1 MPTTNDQRPTLDFSI
16 IGKPT
21 AMIDAAEKTT
31 GAGKYTDDLSVP
43 GMLIGKILHSPY
55 PHARIKQIDTTRA
68 QKVEGVV
75 AVVVGQDAPKTYGI
89 LPVGHDEYPLAL
101 DKVRYVGDNV
111 ACVVATSEAIAEKAL
126 ELIDVDYEVLPAYFD
141 PEESMKATSNLI
153 HDNKPNNLEKDYHH
167 VFGDPEKG
175 FADADHVAA
184 ARFIANEVTHAAMEP
199 HSTLA
204 SFEIDP
210 HTGKPGRLTV
220 WSSTQ
225 VPYYLQHKLSLVLEM
240 PMQQIRVIKPLVG
253 GGFGGKSEVIP
264 IEIIAAVAAR
274 KAQAP
279 VKVTYTREEV
289 FWAHRGRPRTI
300 IDLKTGVTN
309 DGRITAVKARVVQ
322 DGGGYCSYGVV
333 TILYSGALLGALYDI
348 PNIQY
353 DGYRVLTNKP
363 ACGAMR
369 GHGTVNV
376 RFAFESQLDE
386 LAAKIDM
393 DPAEIRRRNL
403 LQPPCITV
411 NGLRVQSYGLPEC
424 IDKTVERSGWKERK
438 GKLPKGRG
446 LGIACSHYVSGAA
459 NSIIR
464 SDMPHSTVNIKIDRD
479 GGVVVYTGASE
490 IGQGSDTMT
499 AQIAAEVLGCS
510 LSRVRV
516 VAADTDLTPIDIG
529 SYSSRVTFMAGNATL
544 RAAAEVK
551 KLIAAAAAKKMNCVA
566 EDLVFQAD
574 LVSKSRATDQESRGD
589 SRLRLSS
596 PCEVGPGGSLSTTS
610 DEREGKPLSGQTPPG
625 PDSRGRPSPHELP
638 TVSGRVEG
646 QILRGSL
653 QQKRKDEGPKDQ
665 LTFEEAVVA
674 AIDFQGAL
682 TGTGSYAPPLEARGG
697 KHKGGGVGPSPA
709 YSYSAQVAEV
719 SVDEETGEVTV
730 HKVWAAHDCG
740 RALNPVSV
748 EGQII
753 GSVWMGMGQALT
765 EEMIWKDGMLMN
777 PGLLEYRSPSSV
789 ESPDVEPII
798 VESVD
803 PEGPFGAKE
812 CSEGS
817 LAATIPAIGNAI
829 YDAVGVR
836 LHESPFTPERVLAAL
851 RARKKAKEIRMTE
864 GVDPTS
870 PERFREHG
878 GSLWFKGKGPE
889 RHELDPSRTQVHSG
903 GAD

>member
-1 MPTTNDQRPTLDFSI
+1 MSDTFSI
-16 IGKPT
+16 IGKRI
-21 AMIDAAEKTT
+21 AMVDAAGKTT
-31 GAGKYTDDLSVP
+31 GAGKYTDDLSLP
-43 GMLIGKILHSPY
+43 GMLVGKILHSPY
-55 PHARIKQIDTTRA
+55 PHARIKKIDITRA
-68 QKVEGVV
+68 EALDGVV
-75 AVVVGQDAPKTYGI
+75 AVAIGKEAPNTYGI

-111 ACVVATSEAIAEKAL
+111 ACVVAVDEDTAERAL

-141 PEESMKATSNLI
+141 PEKSMQAESDLI
-153 HDNKPNNLEKDYHH
+153 HENKPHNLEKDYHH

-175 FADADHVAA
+175 FQEADCTVEG
-184 ARFIANEVTHAAMEP
+184 RYIANEVTHAAMEP

-204 SFEIDP
+204 SFEIDSQ
-210 HTGKPGRLTV
+210 TGKPGRLTV

-240 PMQQIRVIKPLVG
+240 PMAQIRVIKPLVG

-264 IEIIAAVAAR
+264 LEIIAAVAAR
-274 KAQAP
+274 KARAP
-279 VKVTYTREEV
+279 VKITYTREEV

-300 IDLKTGVTN
+300 IDLKTSATK
-309 DGRITAVKARVVQ
+309 DGRITAVKARVIQ
-322 DGGGYCSYGVV
+322 DGGAYCSYGVV

-376 RFAFESQLDE
+376 RFAFESQLNE
-386 LAAKIDM
+386 IAGKLNIDS
-393 DPAEIRRRNL
+393 AEIRMRNL
-403 LQPPCITV
+403 LKPPCITI

-424 IDKTVERSGWKERK
+424 IEKTVDRSGWRQRK
-438 GKLPKGRG
+438 GRLPKGRG

-499 AQIAAEVLGCS
+499 AQVAAEVLGCS
-510 LSRVRV
+510 LSRVKV
-516 VAADTDLTPIDIG
+516 IAADTDLTPIDIG
-529 SYSSRVTFMAGNATL
+529 SYSSRVTFMAGNATM
-544 RAAAEVK
+544 RAAEEVK
-551 KLIAAAAAKKMNCVA
+551 KQIASAAARKMNCSV
-566 EDLVFQAD
+566 EDVVF
-574 LVSKSRATDQESRGD
+574 RGD
-589 SRLRLSS
+589 VVARKDA
-596 PCEVGPGGSLSTTS
+596 V
-610 DEREGKPLSGQTPPG
+610 DAERADAS
-625 PDSRGRPSPHELP
+625 
-638 TVSGRVEG
+638 VSGRVEG

-653 QQKRKDEGPKDQ
+653 QQKRKEEGPKSS

-674 AIDFQGAL
+674 AIDFHGAL
-682 TGTGSYAPPLEARGG
+682 TGTGSYAPPPEARGG

-765 EEMIWKDGMLMN
+765 EEMVWKDGMLMN

-789 ESPDVEPII
+789 ESPEIEPII
-798 VESVD
+798 VESID

-817 LAATIPAIGNAI
+817 LAATIPAIANAI
-829 YDAVGVR
+829 EDAVGIR
-836 LHESPFTPERVLAAL
+836 LREVPFTPERVLAAL
-851 RARKKAKEIRMTE
+851 RARKNAKALNLTE

-870 PERFREHG
+870 PQQMREHG
-878 GSLWFKGKGPE
+878 GALWFKGKGPE
-889 RHELDPSRTQVHSG
+889 RHRLDPSRQETASPAG
-903 GAD
+903 GDD

>member
-1 MPTTNDQRPTLDFSI
+1 MKSPMNNGFSI

-21 AMIDAAEKTT
+21 AMVDAAEKTT

-55 PHARIKQIDTTRA
+55 PHARIKSIDTRLA
-68 QKVEGVV
+68 EKLAGVV
-75 AVVVGQDAPKTYGI
+75 AVVIGKDAPKTYGI

-101 DKVRYVGDNV
+101 DRVRYVGDNV
-111 ACVVATSEAIAEKAL
+111 ACVVATTEAIAEKAL
-126 ELIDVDYEVLPAYFD
+126 ELIDVGYEVLPAYFD
-141 PEESMKATSNLI
+141 PEESMKAETDLI
-153 HDNKPNNLEKDYHH
+153 HDNKPHNLEKDYHH

-175 FADADHVAA
+175 FDEADEISES
-184 ARFIANEVTHAAMEP
+184 RFIANEVTHAAMEP

-210 HTGKPGRLTV
+210 HTGKQGRLTV

-225 VPYYLQHKLSLVLEM
+225 VPYYLQHKLSLVLDM
-240 PMQQIRVIKPLVG
+240 PMAQIRVIKPLVG

-264 IEIIAAVAAR
+264 LEIIAAVAAR

-279 VKVTYTREEV
+279 VKITYTREEV

-300 IDLKTGVTN
+300 VDLKTGVKK
-309 DGRITAVKARVVQ
+309 DGRITAVKARVIQ
-322 DGGGYCSYGVV
+322 DGGAYCSYGVV

-386 LAAKIDM
+386 LAAKIGM
-393 DPAEIRRRNL
+393 DPAEIRQRNL
-403 LQPPCITV
+403 LQPPCVTV

-424 IDKTVERSGWKERK
+424 IEKTVERSRWKERK

-499 AQIAAEVLGCS
+499 AQIAAETLGCS

-516 VAADTDLTPIDIG
+516 IAADTDLTPIDIG

-544 RAAAEVK
+544 RAAQEVK
-551 KLIAAAAAKKMNCVA
+551 KLIAAAAAKKMACA
-566 EDLVFQAD
+566 PEDLSFHED
-574 LVSKSRATDQESRGD
+574 TVSKKNGHLGTA
-589 SRLRLSS
+589 S
-596 PCEVGPGGSLSTTS
+596 PGSLPRAEST
-610 DEREGKPLSGQTPPG
+610 G
-625 PDSRGRPSPHELP
+625 PAEQSPVAS
-638 TVSGRVEG
+638 VSGHVEG

-653 QQKRKDEGPKDQ
+653 QQKRKEEGPKEQ
-665 LTFEEAVVA
+665 MTFEEAVVA
-674 AIDFQGAL
+674 AIDFHGAL

-697 KHKGGGVGPSPA
+697 KHKGAGVGPSPA

-765 EEMIWKDGMLMN
+765 EEMVWKDGMLMN
-777 PGLLEYRSPSSV
+777 PGLLEYRSPSAV
-789 ESPDVEPII
+789 ESPAIEPII
-798 VESVD
+798 VESID

-817 LAATIPAIGNAI
+817 LAATIPAISNAI

-836 LHESPFTPERVLAAL
+836 LHECPFTPERVLAAI
-851 RARKKAKEIRMTE
+851 RAKKNAKAINLTE
-864 GVDPTS
+864 GIDPTA
-870 PERFREHG
+870 PMRFREHG

-889 RHELDPSRTQVHSG
+889 RHALDPSRREAPAG
-903 GAD
+903 GGD

>member
-1 MPTTNDQRPTLDFSI
+1 MSDFSV

-31 GAGKYTDDLSVP
+31 GGGKYTDDLSVP
-43 GMLIGKILHSPY
+43 GMLVGKILHSPY
-55 PHARIKQIDTTRA
+55 PHARIKHIDTTRA
-68 QKVEGVV
+68 EKLDGVV
-75 AVVVGQDAPKTYGI
+75 AVVIGKDAPNPYGI
-89 LPVGHDEYPLAL
+89 LPVGHDEHALAL

-111 ACVVATSEAIAEKAL
+111 ACVVAISESVAERAL
-126 ELIDVDYEVLPAYFD
+126 ELIEVAYDVLPAYFD
-141 PEESMKATSNLI
+141 PEQSMKAETDLI
-153 HDNKPNNLEKDYHH
+153 HDNKPANLEKDYHH
-167 VFGDPEKG
+167 VFGDPDKG
-175 FADADHVAA
+175 FAEADQIAE

-204 SFEIDP
+204 SFELDP
-210 HTGKPGRLTV
+210 HTGKAGRLTV

-225 VPYYLQHKLSLVLEM
+225 VPYYLQHKISLVLEM
-240 PMQQIRVIKPLVG
+240 PMAQIRVIKPLVG

-264 IEIIAAVAAR
+264 LEIIAAVAAR

-279 VKVTYTREEV
+279 VKITYTREEV

-300 IDLKTGVTN
+300 IDLKTGVKN

-322 DGGGYCSYGVV
+322 DGGAYCSYGVV

-348 PNIQY
+348 PHIQY

-386 LAAKIDM
+386 LATAIGM
-393 DPAEIRRRNL
+393 DPAEVRQRNL
-403 LQPPCITV
+403 LKPPCITV

-424 IDKTVERSGWKERK
+424 IEKTVERSGWKRRR
-438 GKLPKGRG
+438 GRLARGRG

-499 AQIAAEVLGCS
+499 AQVAAEILGCT

-516 VAADTDLTPIDIG
+516 IAADTDLTPIDIG

-544 RAAAEVK
+544 RAAEDVK
-551 KLIAAAAAKKMNCVA
+551 KRIAAAAAKKMNCA
-566 EDLVFQAD
+566 ADDLIFRDDLVFRKGS
-574 LVSKSRATDQESRGD
+574 VPPNRKKDQSEE
-589 SRLRLSS
+589 L
-596 PCEVGPGGSLSTTS
+596 EVTEAGAS
-610 DEREGKPLSGQTPPG
+610 
-625 PDSRGRPSPHELP
+625 
-638 TVSGRVEG
+638 VSGRVEG

-653 QQKRKDEGPKDQ
+653 QQKRKEEAPKEWM
-665 LTFEEAVVA
+665 TFEEAVVA
-674 AIDFQGAL
+674 AIDFHGAL
-682 TGTGSYAPPLEARGG
+682 TGTGSYAPPPEARGG

-765 EEMIWKDGMLMN
+765 EEMVWKDGMLMN
-777 PGLLEYRSPSSV
+777 AGMLEYRSPSSI
-789 ESPDVEPII
+789 ESPEVEPII
-798 VESVD
+798 VESID

-817 LAATIPAIGNAI
+817 LAATIPAISNAI

-836 LHESPFTPERVLAAL
+836 LHESPFTPERMLAAL
-851 RARKKAKEIRMTE
+851 RAKRHDKALNLTE
-864 GVDPTS
+864 GVDPTA
-870 PERFREHG
+870 PAHFREHG
-878 GSLWFKGKGPE
+878 GALCFKGKGPE
-889 RHELDPSRTQVHSG
+889 RHVLDPARREMPVTAG

>member
-1 MPTTNDQRPTLDFSI
+1 MTDFSV

-21 AMIDAAEKTT
+21 AMVDAAGKTT
-31 GAGKYTDDLSVP
+31 GAGKYTDDLRVP
-43 GMLIGKILHSPY
+43 GMLVGKILHCPY
-55 PHARIKQIDTTRA
+55 PHARITRLDTTKA
-68 QKVEGVV
+68 EGLDGVI
-75 AVVVGQDAPKTYGI
+75 AVTTGKDAPKTYGI
-89 LPVGHDEYPLAL
+89 LPVGHDETALAV
-101 DKVRYVGDNV
+101 DKVRYIGDNV
-111 ACVVATSEAIAEKAL
+111 ACVAAVDEPTADRAL
-126 ELIDVDYEVLPAYFD
+126 RLIEVEYEVLPAYFD
-141 PEESMKATSNLI
+141 PEESMKAETDLI
-153 HDNKPNNLEKDYHH
+153 HDGKPNNLEKDYHH

-175 FADADHVAA
+175 FTEADYVVEG
-184 ARFIANEVTHAAMEP
+184 RFIANEVTHAAMEP

-204 SFEIDP
+204 AFEIDS
-210 HTGKPGRLTV
+210 HTGKAGRLTV

-240 PMQQIRVIKPLVG
+240 PMSQIRVIKPLVG

-264 IEIIAAVAAR
+264 LEIIAAVTAR
-274 KAQAP
+274 KAKAP
-279 VKVTYTREEV
+279 VKITYTREEV
-289 FWAHRGRPRTI
+289 FWAHRGRPRTL
-300 IDLKTGVTN
+300 IDMKTGITK
-309 DGRITAVKARVVQ
+309 DGQITAVKARVVQ
-322 DGGGYCSYGVV
+322 DGGAYCSYGVV

-386 LAAKIDM
+386 LSAKAGI

-403 LQPPCITV
+403 LEPPCITI

-424 IDKTVERSGWKERK
+424 IDQVVQRSGWNDRK
-438 GKLPKGRG
+438 GKLGRSRG

-464 SDMPHSTVNIKIDRD
+464 SDMPHSTVNIKVDRD

-510 LSRVRV
+510 LSRIRV
-516 VAADTDLTPIDIG
+516 IAADTDLTPIDIG

-544 RAAAEVK
+544 RAAEEVRK
-551 KLIAAAAAKKMNCVA
+551 QIASAAARKMNCAV
-566 EDLVFQAD
+566 EDLIFRQDAV
-574 LVSKSRATDQESRGD
+574 LKRAGSGERRGT
-589 SRLRLSS
+589 
-596 PCEVGPGGSLSTTS
+596 VGSAAS
-610 DEREGKPLSGQTPPG
+610 
-625 PDSRGRPSPHELP
+625 
-638 TVSGRVEG
+638 VSGRVEG

-653 QQKRKDEGPKDQ
+653 QQKRKDEGPKDWM
-665 LTFEEAVVA
+665 TFEEAVVA
-674 AIDFQGAL
+674 AIDFHGAL
-682 TGTGSYAPPLEARGG
+682 TGTGSYAPPAEARGG

-719 SVDEETGEVTV
+719 SVDEETGEVAV

-753 GSVWMGMGQALT
+753 GSVWMGLGQALQ
-765 EEMIWKDGMLMN
+765 EEMVWKDGLLMN
-777 PGLLEYRSPSSV
+777 PGLLEYRSPSAV
-789 ESPDVEPII
+789 ESPEVEPII
-798 VESVD
+798 VESID

-817 LAATIPAIGNAI
+817 LAATIPAISNAI
-829 YDAVGVR
+829 YDAVGIR

-851 RARKKAKEIRMTE
+851 RAKRGAKPINMTK
-864 GVDPTS
+864 GVDPS
-870 PERFREHG
+870 APKRFREHG
-878 GSLWFKGKGPE
+878 GSLWFRGKGPE
-889 RHELDPSRTQVHSG
+889 RHILDPARREIATEAG
-903 GAD
+903 GDD

>member
-1 MPTTNDQRPTLDFSI
+1 MTDFSI
-16 IGKPT
+16 IGKPV
-21 AMIDAAEKTT
+21 AMIDAAGKTT

-43 GMLIGKILHSPY
+43 GMLVGKILHSPH
-55 PHARIKQIDTTRA
+55 PHARITRIDSSRA
-68 QKVEGVV
+68 EALEGVI
-75 AVVVGQDAPKTYGI
+75 AIATGKDAPKTYGI
-89 LPVGHDEYPLAL
+89 LPVGHDETALAV
-101 DKVRYVGDNV
+101 DKVRYIGDNV
-111 ACVVATSEAIAEKAL
+111 ACVAAVDEGTADRAL
-126 ELIDVDYEVLPAYFD
+126 RLIDVEYEVLPAYFD
-141 PEESMKATSNLI
+141 PEESMKAETYLI
-153 HDNKPNNLEKDYHH
+153 HDGKPHNLEKDYHH
-167 VFGDPEKG
+167 VFGDPEKALAE
-175 FADADHVAA
+175 ADYVAEG
-184 ARFIANEVTHAAMEP
+184 RFIANEVTHAAMEP

-210 HTGKPGRLTV
+210 HTGKAGRLTV

-240 PMQQIRVIKPLVG
+240 PMAQIRVIKPLVG

-264 IEIIAAVAAR
+264 LEIIAAVTAR
-274 KAQAP
+274 KAKAP
-279 VKVTYTREEV
+279 VKITYTREEV
-289 FWAHRGRPRTI
+289 FWAHRGRPRTL
-300 IDLKTGVTN
+300 IDMKTGVMK

-322 DGGGYCSYGVV
+322 DGGAYCSYGVV

-386 LAAKIDM
+386 LSKKLGM

-403 LQPPCITV
+403 LKPPCITI

-424 IDKTVERSGWKERK
+424 IDQVVKRSGWDERK
-438 GKLPKGRG
+438 GKLGRGKG

-510 LSRVRV
+510 LGRLRVI
-516 VAADTDLTPIDIG
+516 AADTDLTPIDIG

-544 RAAAEVK
+544 RAAGEVRK
-551 KLIAAAAAKKMNCVA
+551 QIALAAARKMNCA
-566 EDLVFQAD
+566 PEDLVFREDAVYKKD
-574 LVSKSRATDQESRGD
+574 NGAELAHTTKD
-589 SRLRLSS
+589 SGAS
-596 PCEVGPGGSLSTTS
+596 
-610 DEREGKPLSGQTPPG
+610 
-625 PDSRGRPSPHELP
+625 
-638 TVSGRVEG
+638 VSGRVEG

-653 QQKRKDEGPKDQ
+653 QQKRKEEGPKDWM
-665 LTFEEAVVA
+665 TFEEAVVA
-674 AIDFQGAL
+674 AIDFHGAL
-682 TGTGSYAPPLEARGG
+682 TGTGSYAPPAEARGG

-719 SVDEETGEVTV
+719 TVDEDTGEVTV

-753 GSVWMGMGQALT
+753 GSVWMGLGQALQ
-765 EEMIWKDGMLMN
+765 EEMIWKDGLLMN
-777 PGLLEYRSPSSV
+777 PGLLEYRSPSAV

-817 LAATIPAIGNAI
+817 LAATIPAISNAI
-829 YDAVGVR
+829 YDAVGIR

-851 RARKKAKEIRMTE
+851 RAKRNAKAINMTE
-864 GVDPTS
+864 GIDPTA
-870 PERFREHG
+870 PTHFREHG
-878 GSLWFKGKGPE
+878 GSLWFRGKGPE
-889 RHELDPSRTQVHSG
+889 RHPLDRSRREVVAESG
-903 GAD
+903 GDD

>member
-1 MPTTNDQRPTLDFSI
+1 MDNFSI

-21 AMIDAAEKTT
+21 AMVDAAEKTT
-31 GAGKYTDDLSVP
+31 GAGRYTDDLSVP
-43 GMLIGKILHSPY
+43 GMLVGKILHSPY
-55 PHARIKQIDTTRA
+55 PHARIKNIDTARA
-68 QKVEGVV
+68 EQLEGVV
-75 AVVVGQDAPKTYGI
+75 GVVVGKDAPKTYGI

-126 ELIDVDYEVLPAYFD
+126 EMIDVDYELLPAYFD
-141 PEESMKATSNLI
+141 PEESMKATTDLI

-175 FADADHVAA
+175 FVDADEVLE

-204 SFEIDP
+204 SFVIDP

-264 IEIIAAVAAR
+264 LEIIAAVAAR

-279 VKVTYTREEV
+279 VKITYTREEV

-300 IDLKTGVTN
+300 IDLKTGVKR

-386 LAAKIDM
+386 LAAKIGM
-393 DPAEIRRRNL
+393 DPAEIRQRNL

-424 IDKTVERSGWKERK
+424 IEKTVERSGWKMRK

-499 AQIAAEVLGCS
+499 AQIAAETLGCS

-544 RAAAEVK
+544 RAATEVK
-551 KLIAAAAAKKMNCVA
+551 KLITAAAAKKMGCGP
-566 EDLVFQAD
+566 EDLNFRDDAV
-574 LVSKSRATDQESRGD
+574 VRRKGH
-589 SRLRLSS
+589 
-596 PCEVGPGGSLSTTS
+596 VGTAAC
-610 DEREGKPLSGQTPPG
+610 
-625 PDSRGRPSPHELP
+625 GRPAEHSEA

-653 QQKRKDEGPKDQ
+653 QQKRQDEGPKDQ
-665 LTFEEAVVA
+665 MTFEEAVVA
-674 AIDFQGAL
+674 AIDFHGAL
-682 TGTGSYAPPLEARGG
+682 TGTGSYAPPPEARGG
-697 KHKGGGVGPSPA
+697 KHKGAGVGPSPA

-765 EEMIWKDGMLMN
+765 EEMVWKDGMLMN

-789 ESPDVEPII
+789 ESPEVEPII

-817 LAATIPAIGNAI
+817 LAATIPAIANAI
-829 YDAVGVR
+829 YDAVGIR

-851 RARKKAKEIRMTE
+851 RAKKNAKALNLTE

-870 PERFREHG
+870 PTRFREHG
-878 GSLWFKGKGPE
+878 GSLWFKGKGPD
-889 RHELDPSRTQVHSG
+889 RHALDPSRVESSAG

>member
-1 MPTTNDQRPTLDFSI
+1 MSGPKTNDQRPTTGFSI

-21 AMIDAAEKTT
+21 AMVDAAEKTT
-31 GAGKYTDDLSVP
+31 GSGKYTDDLSVP
-43 GMLIGKILHSPY
+43 GMLVGKILHSPY
-55 PHARIKQIDTTRA
+55 PHARINRIDTSRA
-68 QKVEGVV
+68 EQLEGVV
-75 AVVVGQDAPKTYGI
+75 AVVVGKDAPNPYGI
-89 LPVGHDEYPLAL
+89 LPVGHDEHALAL

-126 ELIDVDYEVLPAYFD
+126 ELMDVDYEVLPAYFD
-141 PEESMKATSNLI
+141 PEESMNATANLI

-167 VFGDPEKG
+167 VFGDPDKG
-175 FADADHVAA
+175 FAEADQVAE

-225 VPYYLQHKLSLVLEM
+225 VPYYLQHKLSLVLEI
-240 PMQQIRVIKPLVG
+240 PMAQIRVIKPLVG

-264 IEIIAAVAAR
+264 IEIIAGVAAR

-279 VKVTYTREEV
+279 VKITYTREEV

-300 IDLKTGVTN
+300 IDLKTGLKN

-322 DGGGYCSYGVV
+322 DGGAYCSYGVV

-386 LAAKIDM
+386 LAAKIAM

-403 LQPPCITV
+403 LQPPCVTV

-424 IDKTVERSGWKERK
+424 IDKTVERSGWTQRK

-499 AQIAAEVLGCS
+499 AQIAAEVLGCA

-544 RAAAEVK
+544 RAATEVR
-551 KLIAAAAAKKMNCVA
+551 KLIATAAAKKMNCQPD
-566 EDLVFQAD
+566 DLVFRD
-574 LVSKSRATDQESRGD
+574 DIVVSKIDQVGTTAFGRRAEQ
-589 SRLRLSS
+589 
-596 PCEVGPGGSLSTTS
+596 S
-610 DEREGKPLSGQTPPG
+610 DAA
-625 PDSRGRPSPHELP
+625 

-665 LTFEEAVVA
+665 MTFEEAVVA
-674 AIDFQGAL
+674 AIDFHGAL
-682 TGTGSYAPPLEARGG
+682 TGTGSYAPPPEARGG
-697 KHKGGGVGPSPA
+697 KHKGAGVGPSPA

-765 EEMIWKDGMLMN
+765 EEMVWKDGMLMN

-817 LAATIPAIGNAI
+817 LAATIPAIANAI
-829 YDAVGVR
+829 HDAVGIR

-851 RARKKAKEIRMTE
+851 RAKKNAKSMNLTE

-870 PERFREHG
+870 PTRFREHG
-878 GSLWFKGKGPE
+878 GSLRFKGKGPE
-889 RHELDPSRTQVHSG
+889 RHPLDPSRHEAPAG

>member
-1 MPTTNDQRPTLDFSI
+1 MPTTDFSI

-21 AMIDAAEKTT
+21 AMVDAAEKTT

-43 GMLIGKILHSPY
+43 GMLVGKILHSPY
-55 PHARIKQIDTTRA
+55 PHARIKKIDTTRA
-68 QKVEGVV
+68 EQLEGVV
-75 AVVVGQDAPKTYGI
+75 AVAIGEDAPKTYGI

-111 ACVVATSEAIAEKAL
+111 ACVVATTEAIAAKAL
-126 ELIDVDYEVLPAYFD
+126 ELIDVDYELLPSYFD
-141 PEESMKATSNLI
+141 PEESMKAETDLI
-153 HDNKPNNLEKDYHH
+153 HDHKPNNLEKDYHH
-167 VFGDPEKG
+167 VFGDPDKG
-175 FADADHVAA
+175 FAEADHIAE
-184 ARFIANEVTHAAMEP
+184 ARFLANEVTHAAMEP

-204 SFEIDP
+204 LFEIDP
-210 HTGKPGRLTV
+210 HTGKPGRLIV

-264 IEIIAAVAAR
+264 LEIIAAIAAR

-279 VKVTYTREEV
+279 VKITYTREEV

-300 IDLKTGVTN
+300 IDLKTGVKR
-309 DGRITAVKARVVQ
+309 DGRITAVKAKVIQ
-322 DGGGYCSYGVV
+322 DGGAYCSYGVV

-386 LAAKIDM
+386 LAAKIGM
-393 DPAEIRRRNL
+393 DPAEIRQPNL
-403 LQPPCITV
+403 LQSPCITV

-424 IDKTVERSGWKERK
+424 IEKTVERSGWKQRK

-499 AQIAAEVLGCS
+499 AQIAAEALGCS
-510 LSRVRV
+510 LARVRV
-516 VAADTDLTPIDIG
+516 IAADTDLTPIDIG

-544 RAAAEVK
+544 RAAQEVK
-551 KLIAAAAAKKMNCVA
+551 RLITAAAAKKMNCA
-566 EDLVFQAD
+566 PEELVFRND
-574 LVSKSRATDQESRGD
+574 ILVKTDNGVA
-589 SRLRLSS
+589 
-596 PCEVGPGGSLSTTS
+596 P
-610 DEREGKPLSGQTPPG
+610 PLSRPLRQGG
-625 PDSRGRPSPHELP
+625 DVDSA

-653 QQKRKDEGPKDQ
+653 QQKRKDEGPKDSM
-665 LTFEEAVVA
+665 TFEEAVVA
-674 AIDFQGAL
+674 AIDFHGAL
-682 TGTGSYAPPLEARGG
+682 TGTGSYAPPPEARGG
-697 KHKGGGVGPSPA
+697 RHKGAGVGPSPA

-765 EEMIWKDGMLMN
+765 EEMVWKDGMLMN
-777 PGLLEYRSPSSV
+777 PGLLEYRSPSSI
-789 ESPDVEPII
+789 ESPEVEPII
-798 VESVD
+798 VESID

-817 LAATIPAIGNAI
+817 LAATIPAIANAI

-851 RARKKAKEIRMTE
+851 RAKKNAKALNLTE
-864 GVDPTS
+864 GIDPTT

-889 RHELDPSRTQVHSG
+889 RHPLDPSRREFPVG

>member
-1 MPTTNDQRPTLDFSI
+1 MKQYLVPSTEYLVPSTELRMSDFSV
-16 IGKPT
+16 IGKRT

-31 GAGKYTDDLSVP
+31 GGGKYTDDLSVA
-43 GMLIGKILHSPY
+43 GMLVGKILHSPY
-55 PHARIKQIDTTRA
+55 PHARITRIDTSRA
-68 QKVEGVV
+68 EALDGVV
-75 AVVVGQDAPKTYGI
+75 SVVLGEDAPNPYGI
-89 LPVGHDEYPLAL
+89 LPVGHDEHALAIH
-101 DKVRYVGDNV
+101 KVRYVGDNV
-111 ACVVATSEAIAEKAL
+111 ACVVAVSEAIAEKAL
-126 ELIDVDYEVLPAYFD
+126 ELIDVEYETLPAYFD
-141 PEESMKATSNLI
+141 PEESMKAETDLI
-153 HDNKPNNLEKDYHH
+153 HDNKPGNLEKDYHH
-167 VFGDPEKG
+167 VFGDPEQG
-175 FADADHVAA
+175 FAEADQVSE

-210 HTGKPGRLTV
+210 HTGKVGRLTV

-264 IEIIAAVAAR
+264 LEIIAAVAAR
-274 KAQAP
+274 KAKAP
-279 VKVTYTREEV
+279 VKITYTREEV

-300 IDLKTGVTN
+300 IDLKTGIKN
-309 DGRITAVKARVVQ
+309 GGRITAVKARVVQ
-322 DGGGYCSYGVV
+322 DGGAYCSYGVV

-348 PNIQY
+348 PHIQY

-386 LAAKIDM
+386 LAGKIGM
-393 DPAEIRRRNL
+393 DPAEIRQRNL
-403 LQPPCITV
+403 LKPPCITV

-424 IDKTVERSGWKERK
+424 IERTVERSGWKQRK
-438 GKLPKGRG
+438 GKLQRGRG

-499 AQIAAEVLGCS
+499 AQVAAEILGCS
-510 LSRVRV
+510 LARVRV
-516 VAADTDLTPIDIG
+516 IAADTDLTPIDIG

-544 RAAAEVK
+544 RAAEDVK
-551 KLIAAAAAKKMNCVA
+551 KRIAAAAAKKMNCA
-566 EDLVFQAD
+566 SEDLYFRDDVVFKKGSAPPVVKKDQSEEAEITQAGA
-574 LVSKSRATDQESRGD
+574 S
-589 SRLRLSS
+589 
-596 PCEVGPGGSLSTTS
+596 
-610 DEREGKPLSGQTPPG
+610 
-625 PDSRGRPSPHELP
+625 
-638 TVSGRVEG
+638 VSGRVVG

-653 QQKRKDEGPKDQ
+653 QQKRQEEGPKEWM
-665 LTFEEAVVA
+665 TFEEAVVA
-674 AIDFQGAL
+674 AIDFHGAL
-682 TGTGSYAPPLEARGG
+682 TGTGSYAPPPEARGG
-697 KHKGGGVGPSPA
+697 RHKGGGVGPSPA

-730 HKVWAAHDCG
+730 HRVWAAHDCG

-765 EEMIWKDGMLMN
+765 EEMVWKDGMLMN
-777 PGLLEYRSPSSV
+777 GGMLEYRSPSSV
-789 ESPDVEPII
+789 ESPEVEAII
-798 VESVD
+798 VESID

-817 LAATIPAIGNAI
+817 LAATIPAISNAI

-851 RARKKAKEIRMTE
+851 RAKRKEKALNLTE

-878 GSLWFKGKGPE
+878 GSLCFKSKGPR
-889 RHELDPSRTQVHSG
+889 RHELDPARRETTASAG

>member
-1 MPTTNDQRPTLDFSI
+1 MSDFSI
-16 IGKPT
+16 IGKPI
-21 AMIDAAEKTT
+21 AMVDAAGKTT
-31 GAGKYTDDLSVP
+31 GAGRYTDDLSLP
-43 GMLIGKILHSPY
+43 GMLAGKILHSPY
-55 PHARIKQIDTTRA
+55 PHARIKRIDTSRA
-68 QKVEGVV
+68 EALEGVV
-75 AVVVGQDAPKTYGI
+75 AVAIGQDAPHTYGI

-111 ACVVATSEAIAEKAL
+111 ACVAAIDEATAEKAL
-126 ELIDVDYEVLPAYFD
+126 ELIDVEYEVLPAYFD
-141 PEESMKATSNLI
+141 PEESMKAETDLI
-153 HDNKPNNLEKDYHH
+153 HDHKLRNTEKDYHH

-175 FADADHVAA
+175 FAEADVIAE
-184 ARFIANEVTHAAMEP
+184 ARFISNEVTHAAMEP

-204 SFEIDP
+204 AFDLDQQS
-210 HTGKPGRLTV
+210 GQLGRLTV

-240 PMQQIRVIKPLVG
+240 PMAQIRVIKPLVG

-264 IEIIAAVAAR
+264 LEIIAAVAAR
-274 KAQAP
+274 KARAP
-279 VKVTYTREEV
+279 VKITYTREEV

-300 IDLKTGVTN
+300 IDLKTGVKN
-309 DGRITAVKARVVQ
+309 DGSITAVKARVVQ
-322 DGGGYCSYGVV
+322 DGGAYCSYGVV

-386 LAAKIDM
+386 LAEKVGL

-403 LQPPCITV
+403 LKPPCITV
-411 NGLRVQSYGLPEC
+411 NNLRVQSYGLPEC
-424 IDKTVERSGWKERK
+424 IAQVVARSNWKTRK

-499 AQIAAEVLGCS
+499 AQIAAETLGCS
-510 LSRVRV
+510 LARVKV

-544 RAAAEVK
+544 RAAQAVK
-551 KLIAAAAAKKMNCVA
+551 GQIAAAGARKMNCAPEELIFRSDEVTINRVA
-566 EDLVFQAD
+566 AGLA
-574 LVSKSRATDQESRGD
+574 LTSRG
-589 SRLRLSS
+589 
-596 PCEVGPGGSLSTTS
+596 EA
-610 DEREGKPLSGQTPPG
+610 PP
-625 PDSRGRPSPHELP
+625 PHNQAS
-638 TVSGRVEG
+638 VSGRVEG

-653 QQKRKDEGPKDQ
+653 QQKRKDEGPKDRMS
-665 LTFEEAVVA
+665 FEEAVVA
-674 AIDFQGAL
+674 AIDFHGAL
-682 TGTGSYAPPLEARGG
+682 TGTGSYAPPPDARGG

-765 EEMIWKDGMLMN
+765 EEMVWKDGMLMN
-777 PGLLEYRSPSSV
+777 PGLLEYRSPSAV
-789 ESPDVEPII
+789 ESPEVEPVI
-798 VESVD
+798 VESID

-851 RARKKAKEIRMTE
+851 RAKNNAKQINLTE
-864 GVDPTS
+864 GVDPTQ
-870 PERFREHG
+870 PAKLREHG
-878 GSLWFKGKGPE
+878 GSLWFKGKGPV
-889 RHELDPSRTQVHSG
+889 RHPLDPSRREAPASAG
-903 GAD
+903 GDD

>member
-1 MPTTNDQRPTLDFSI
+1 MSSDKDGFSI

-21 AMIDAAEKTT
+21 AMIDAAGKTT

-43 GMLIGKILHSPY
+43 GMLVGKILHSPY
-55 PHARIKQIDTTRA
+55 PHARIKRIDTSRA
-68 QKVEGVV
+68 EKCEGVV
-75 AVVVGQDAPKTYGI
+75 AVAVGKDAPNPYGI

-111 ACVVATSEAIAEKAL
+111 ACVIAVSEAIAEKAL
-126 ELIDVDYEVLPAYFD
+126 ELIEVEYEVLPAYFD
-141 PEESMKATSNLI
+141 PEESMKAQTDLI
-153 HDNKPNNLEKDYHH
+153 HDSKPGNLEKDYHH

-175 FADADHVAA
+175 FAEADEVAE

-204 SFEIDP
+204 SFEVDP

-264 IEIIAAVAAR
+264 LEIIAAVAAR

-279 VKVTYTREEV
+279 VKITYTREEV

-300 IDLKTGVTN
+300 IDLKTGVKN

-322 DGGGYCSYGVV
+322 DGGAYCSYGVV

-386 LAAKIDM
+386 LALKIGM
-393 DPAEIRRRNL
+393 DPAVIRQRNL

-424 IDKTVERSGWKERK
+424 ISKTVERSGWKQRK
-438 GKLPKGRG
+438 GKLAKGRG

-510 LSRVRV
+510 LPRVRV
-516 VAADTDLTPIDIG
+516 IAADTDLTPIDIG

-551 KLIAAAAAKKMNCVA
+551 KLIAAAAAKKMNCLP
-566 EDLVFQAD
+566 EDLVFRED
-574 LVSKSRATDQESRGD
+574 RVVKNNTN
-589 SRLRLSS
+589 
-596 PCEVGPGGSLSTTS
+596 VGKAAL
-610 DEREGKPLSGQTPPG
+610 
-625 PDSRGRPSPHELP
+625 GRPAEQGSAAS
-638 TVSGRVEG
+638 VSGHVEG

-653 QQKRKDEGPKDQ
+653 QQKRKEEGPKDWM
-665 LTFEEAVVA
+665 TFEEAVVA
-674 AIDFQGAL
+674 AIDFHGAL
-682 TGTGSYAPPLEARGG
+682 TGTGSYAPPPEARGG
-697 KHKGGGVGPSPA
+697 RHKGGGVGPSPA

-765 EEMIWKDGMLMN
+765 EEMVWKDGMLMN

-789 ESPDVEPII
+789 ESPEVEPII
-798 VESVD
+798 VESID

-817 LAATIPAIGNAI
+817 LAATIPAIANAI
-829 YDAVGVR
+829 FDAVGVR

-851 RARKKAKEIRMTE
+851 RAKNNVKALNLTE

-870 PERFREHG
+870 PTRFREHG
-878 GSLWFKGKGPE
+878 GSLCFKGKGPE
-889 RHELDPSRTQVHSG
+889 RHALDPSRRDAPSAT
-903 GAD
+903 GAAD

>member
-1 MPTTNDQRPTLDFSI
+1 MSNDFSI
-16 IGKPT
+16 IGRPT
-21 AMIDAAEKTT
+21 AMIDAAGKTT

-43 GMLIGKILHSPY
+43 GMLVGKILHSPY
-55 PHARIKQIDTTRA
+55 PHARILRIDTRRA
-68 QKVEGVV
+68 EKCEGVV
-75 AVVVGQDAPKTYGI
+75 AVAVGKDAPNPYGI

-111 ACVVATSEAIAEKAL
+111 ACVVAVSEVIAEKAL
-126 ELIDVDYEVLPAYFD
+126 ELINVEYEVLPAYFD
-141 PEESMKATSNLI
+141 PEESMKAQSDLI
-153 HDNKPNNLEKDYHH
+153 HDSKPGNLEKDYHH
-167 VFGDPEKG
+167 IFGDPDQG
-175 FADADHVAA
+175 FAEADHVAE

-204 SFEIDP
+204 SFELDP

-240 PMQQIRVIKPLVG
+240 PMAQIRVIKPLVG

-264 IEIIAAVAAR
+264 LEIIAAVAAR

-279 VKVTYTREEV
+279 VKITYTREEV

-300 IDLKTGVTN
+300 IDLKTGVRS
-309 DGRITAVKARVVQ
+309 DGRIIAVKARVVQ
-322 DGGGYCSYGVV
+322 DGGAYCSYGVV

-386 LAAKIDM
+386 LAAKIGI

-403 LQPPCITV
+403 LKPPCITV

-424 IDKTVERSGWKERK
+424 IEKTVARSGWKERK

-499 AQIAAEVLGCS
+499 AQVAAEVLGCS
-510 LSRVRV
+510 LPRVRV
-516 VAADTDLTPIDIG
+516 IAADTDLTPIDIG

-544 RAAAEVK
+544 RAAEEVK
-551 KLIAAAAAKKMNCVA
+551 KLIAAAAAKKMNCTP
-566 EDLVFQAD
+566 EELVF
-574 LVSKSRATDQESRGD
+574 RGD
-589 SRLRLSS
+589 VVIRRNGH
-596 PCEVGPGGSLSTTS
+596 VGTAVP
-610 DEREGKPLSGQTPPG
+610 
-625 PDSRGRPSPHELP
+625 GRPAEQSSAAS
-638 TVSGRVEG
+638 VSGHVEG

-653 QQKRKDEGPKDQ
+653 QQKRKEEGPKDWM
-665 LTFEEAVVA
+665 TFEEAVVA
-674 AIDFQGAL
+674 AIDFHGAL
-682 TGTGSYAPPLEARGG
+682 TGTGSYAPPQEARGG
-697 KHKGGGVGPSPA
+697 KHKGAGVGPSPA

-765 EEMIWKDGMLMN
+765 EEMVWKDGMLMN

-789 ESPDVEPII
+789 ESPEVEPII

-817 LAATIPAIGNAI
+817 LAATIPAIANAI

-851 RARKKAKEIRMTE
+851 RTKKNVKALNLTE

-870 PERFREHG
+870 PTRFREHG
-878 GSLWFKGKGPE
+878 GALCFKGKGPE
-889 RHELDPSRTQVHSG
+889 RHALDPSRRQFPSAAG

>member
-1 MPTTNDQRPTLDFSI
+1 MSDFSI
-16 IGKPT
+16 IGKRT
-21 AMIDAAEKTT
+21 AMIDAAGKTT
-31 GAGKYTDDLSVP
+31 GAGKYTDDLSLL
-43 GMLIGKILHSPY
+43 GMLIGKILHSPF
-55 PHARIKQIDTTRA
+55 PHARIKRIDTSRA
-68 QKVEGVV
+68 RALEGVV
-75 AVVVGQDAPKTYGI
+75 AVVTGKDAPNPYGI
-89 LPVGHDEYPLAL
+89 LPVGHDEHALAL

-111 ACVVATSEAIAEKAL
+111 ACVAATSEAIAEKAL
-126 ELIDVDYEVLPAYFD
+126 ELIEVEYEVLPAYFN
-141 PEESMKATSNLI
+141 PEESMKAEADLI
-153 HDNKPNNLEKDYHH
+153 HDNKLHNIEKDYHH
-167 VFGDPEKG
+167 VFGDPEKA
-175 FADADHVAA
+175 FAEADYVAEG
-184 ARFIANEVTHAAMEP
+184 RFIANEVTHAAMEP

-204 SFEIDP
+204 AFEIDSQS
-210 HTGKPGRLTV
+210 GKPGRLTV

-225 VPYYLQHKLSLVLEM
+225 VPYYLQHKLSLVLDM
-240 PMQQIRVIKPLVG
+240 PMAQIRVIKPLVG

-264 IEIIAAVAAR
+264 LEIIAAIAAR
-274 KAQAP
+274 AAKAP
-279 VKVTYTREEV
+279 VKITYTREEV

-300 IDLKTGVTN
+300 IDLQTGVKN
-309 DGRITAVKARVVQ
+309 DGAITAVKARVVQ
-322 DGGGYCSYGVV
+322 DGGAYCSYGVV

-386 LAAKIDM
+386 IAAKLNL
-393 DPAEIRRRNL
+393 DPAAIRQRNL
-403 LQPPCITV
+403 LKPPCVTI

-424 IDKTVERSGWKERK
+424 IEQVVKRSAWKQRK
-438 GKLPKGRG
+438 GRLSKGRG

-499 AQIAAEVLGCS
+499 AQVAAETLGCS
-510 LSRVRV
+510 LGRVKV

-544 RAAAEVK
+544 RAAEQVK
-551 KLIAAAAAKKMNCVA
+551 KQIASAAARKMNCA
-566 EDLVFQAD
+566 PEDVVFREDRVVRRGDAGGG
-574 LVSKSRATDQESRGD
+574 SRATHAEAPQAVAS
-589 SRLRLSS
+589 
-596 PCEVGPGGSLSTTS
+596 
-610 DEREGKPLSGQTPPG
+610 
-625 PDSRGRPSPHELP
+625 
-638 TVSGRVEG
+638 VSGRVEG

-653 QQKRKDEGPKDQ
+653 QQKRKEEGPKDSM
-665 LTFEEAVVA
+665 TFEEAVVA
-674 AIDFQGAL
+674 AIDFHGAL
-682 TGTGSYAPPLEARGG
+682 TGTGSYAPPPEARGG
-697 KHKGGGVGPSPA
+697 KHKGAGVGPSPA

-719 SVDEETGEVTV
+719 SVDEDTGEVTV

-753 GSVWMGMGQALT
+753 GSVWMGMGQALE
-765 EEMIWKDGMLMN
+765 EEMVWKDGMLMN
-777 PGLLEYRSPSSV
+777 PGLLEYRSPSSA
-789 ESPDVEPII
+789 ESPEVEPII

-817 LAATIPAIGNAI
+817 LAATIPAIANAI
-829 YDAVGVR
+829 YDAVGIR
-836 LHESPFTPERVLAAL
+836 LREAPFTPERVLAAL
-851 RARKKAKEIRMTE
+851 RARKNAKPINLTE
-864 GVDPTS
+864 GVDPTA
-870 PERFREHG
+870 PTRFREHG
-878 GSLWFKGKGPE
+878 GALWFRGKGPE
-889 RHELDPSRTQVHSG
+889 RHPLDPARREAAAESRG
-903 GAD
+903 DD

>member
-1 MPTTNDQRPTLDFSI
+1 MSHFSI

-21 AMIDAAEKTT
+21 AMVDAAEKTT
-31 GAGKYTDDLSVP
+31 GAGKYTDDLSVA
-43 GMLIGKILHSPY
+43 GMMVGKILHSPY
-55 PHARIKQIDTTRA
+55 PHARIKNIDTTRA
-68 QKVEGVV
+68 ELLEGVV
-75 AVVVGQDAPKTYGI
+75 VVVVGKDAPNPYGI
-89 LPVGHDEYPLAL
+89 LPVGHDEHALAL
-101 DKVRYVGDNV
+101 AKVRYVGDNV

-126 ELIDVDYEVLPAYFD
+126 ELIDVDYELLPAYFD
-141 PEESMKATSNLI
+141 HEESMTAEADLI
-153 HDNKPNNLEKDYHH
+153 HDNKPHNLEKDYHH

-175 FADADHVAA
+175 FAAADQIAE
-184 ARFIANEVTHAAMEP
+184 ARFLANEVTHAAMEP

-264 IEIIAAVAAR
+264 LEIIAAIAAR
-274 KAQAP
+274 KAKAP
-279 VKVTYTREEV
+279 VKITYTREEV

-322 DGGGYCSYGVV
+322 DGGAYCSYGVV

-348 PNIQY
+348 QNIQY

-386 LAAKIDM
+386 LAGKIGM

-403 LQPPCITV
+403 LESPCITV

-438 GKLPKGRG
+438 GTLPRGRG

-479 GGVVVYTGASE
+479 GQVVVYTGASE

-516 VAADTDLTPIDIG
+516 IAADTDLTPIDIG

-544 RAAAEVK
+544 RAATEVK
-551 KLIAAAAAKKMNCVA
+551 KQISVAAARKMNCA
-566 EDLVFQAD
+566 PDDLLFREDLVVRKNGQAGMAA
-574 LVSKSRATDQESRGD
+574 LGNVPQAETSGPINPN
-589 SRLRLSS
+589 S
-596 PCEVGPGGSLSTTS
+596 PA
-610 DEREGKPLSGQTPPG
+610 
-625 PDSRGRPSPHELP
+625 
-638 TVSGRVEG
+638 TVSGHVEG

-674 AIDFQGAL
+674 AIDFHGAL

-697 KHKGGGVGPSPA
+697 KHKGAGVGPSPA

-730 HKVWAAHDCG
+730 HKMWAAHDCG

-765 EEMIWKDGMLMN
+765 EEMVWKDGMLMN
-777 PGLLEYRSPSSV
+777 PGLLEYRSPSAV
-789 ESPDVEPII
+789 ESPEVEPII

-817 LAATIPAIGNAI
+817 LAATIPAIANAI
-829 YDAVGVR
+829 YDAVGIR

-851 RARKKAKEIRMTE
+851 RTKKNAKVLDLTE
-864 GVDPTS
+864 GVDPTL
-870 PERFREHG
+870 PTRFREHG

-889 RHELDPSRTQVHSG
+889 RHPRDPAHAQSSAG

>member
-1 MPTTNDQRPTLDFSI
+1 MSSEFSI

-21 AMIDAAEKTT
+21 AMVDAAEKTT
-31 GAGKYTDDLSVP
+31 GAGKYTDDLSLP
-43 GMLIGKILHSPY
+43 GMLVGKILHSPY
-55 PHARIKQIDTTRA
+55 PHARIKSIDTTRA
-68 QKVEGVV
+68 EQLEGVV
-75 AVVVGQDAPKTYGI
+75 AVAIGRDAPKTYGI

-111 ACVVATSEAIAEKAL
+111 ACVVAVSEGIAEKAL
-126 ELIDVDYEVLPAYFD
+126 ELIDVEYEVLPAYFD
-141 PEESMKATSNLI
+141 PEESMKAQTHLI
-153 HDNKPNNLEKDYHH
+153 HDHKPNNLEKDYHH
-167 VFGDPEKG
+167 VFGDPERG
-175 FADADHVAA
+175 FSEADHIAE
-184 ARFIANEVTHAAMEP
+184 ARFISNEVTHAAMEP

-210 HTGKPGRLTV
+210 HTGKSGRLTV

-264 IEIIAAVAAR
+264 LEIIAAIAAR
-274 KAQAP
+274 KAKAP
-279 VKVTYTREEV
+279 VKITYTREEV

-309 DGRITAVKARVVQ
+309 DGRITAVRARVVQ
-322 DGGGYCSYGVV
+322 DGGAYCSYGVV

-386 LAAKIDM
+386 LATVIGR

-403 LQPPCITV
+403 LKPPCITV

-424 IDKTVERSGWKERK
+424 IDKIVERSAWKERK

-499 AQIAAEVLGCS
+499 AQVAAEALGCS

-544 RAAAEVK
+544 RAANEVK
-551 KLIAAAAAKKMNCVA
+551 NLIAAAAAKKMACDPD
-566 EDLVFQAD
+566 DLVFGSD
-574 LVSKSRATDQESRGD
+574 LVTKRIRVGQDGVIRAAEQ
-589 SRLRLSS
+589 SS
-596 PCEVGPGGSLSTTS
+596 AAS
-610 DEREGKPLSGQTPPG
+610 
-625 PDSRGRPSPHELP
+625 
-638 TVSGRVEG
+638 VSGRVEG

-653 QQKRKDEGPKDQ
+653 QQKRKEEGPKDS

-674 AIDFQGAL
+674 AIDFHGAL
-682 TGTGSYAPPLEARGG
+682 TGTGSYAPPAEARGG
-697 KHKGGGVGPSPA
+697 KHKGAGVGPSPA

-719 SVDEETGEVTV
+719 SVDEETGEVIV

-765 EEMIWKDGMLMN
+765 EEMVWKDGMLMN
-777 PGLLEYRSPSSV
+777 PGLLEYRSPSAV
-789 ESPDVEPII
+789 ESPQVEPII

-817 LAATIPAIGNAI
+817 LAATIPAIANAI

-836 LHESPFTPERVLAAL
+836 LHESPFTPERVLAGL
-851 RARKKAKEIRMTE
+851 RAKDKGKHLNLTE
-864 GVDPTS
+864 GIDPTAPS
-870 PERFREHG
+870 RFREHG

-889 RHELDPSRTQVHSG
+889 RHPLDPSRQAAPPGAG
-903 GAD
+903 GTD

>member
-1 MPTTNDQRPTLDFSI
+1 MTDFSI
-16 IGKPT
+16 IGKPV
-21 AMIDAAEKTT
+21 AMVDAAGKTT

-43 GMLIGKILHSPY
+43 GMLVGKILHSPY
-55 PHARIKQIDTTRA
+55 PHARITRIDTSRA
-68 QKVEGVV
+68 EALEGVI
-75 AVVVGQDAPKTYGI
+75 AIATGKDAPKTYGI
-89 LPVGHDEYPLAL
+89 LPVGHDETALAV
-101 DKVRYVGDNV
+101 DKVRYIGDNV
-111 ACVVATSEAIAEKAL
+111 ACVAAVDEGTADRAL
-126 ELIDVDYEVLPAYFD
+126 RLIDVEYEVLPAYFD
-141 PEESMKATSNLI
+141 PEESMKAENHLI
-153 HDNKPNNLEKDYHH
+153 HDGKPHNLEKDYHH
-167 VFGDPEKG
+167 VFGDPEKAL
-175 FADADHVAA
+175 ADADYVAEG
-184 ARFIANEVTHAAMEP
+184 RFIANEVTHAAMEP

-210 HTGKPGRLTV
+210 HTGTAGRLTV

-225 VPYYLQHKLSLVLEM
+225 VPYYLQHKLSLVLEI
-240 PMQQIRVIKPLVG
+240 PMSQIRVIKPLVG

-264 IEIIAAVAAR
+264 LEIIAAVTAR
-274 KAQAP
+274 KAKAP
-279 VKVTYTREEV
+279 VKITYTREEV
-289 FWAHRGRPRTI
+289 FWAHRGRPRTL
-300 IDLKTGVTN
+300 IDMKTGVMK

-322 DGGGYCSYGVV
+322 DGGAYCSYGVV

-386 LAAKIDM
+386 LSKQLGM
-393 DPAEIRRRNL
+393 DPAAIRRRNL
-403 LQPPCITV
+403 LKPPCITI

-424 IDKTVERSGWKERK
+424 IDQVVKRSGWDERR
-438 GKLPKGRG
+438 GKLEGGKG

-510 LSRVRV
+510 LGRVRV
-516 VAADTDLTPIDIG
+516 IAADTDLTPIDIG

-544 RAAAEVK
+544 RAAAEVRK
-551 KLIAAAAAKKMNCVA
+551 QIASAAARKMNCA
-566 EDLVFQAD
+566 PEDLVFREDA
-574 LVSKSRATDQESRGD
+574 VYKKEHGA
-589 SRLRLSS
+589 
-596 PCEVGPGGSLSTTS
+596 EVAHSTKGSGAS
-610 DEREGKPLSGQTPPG
+610 
-625 PDSRGRPSPHELP
+625 
-638 TVSGRVEG
+638 VSGRVEG

-653 QQKRKDEGPKDQ
+653 QQKRKEEGPKDWM
-665 LTFEEAVVA
+665 TFEEAVVA
-674 AIDFQGAL
+674 AIDFHGAL
-682 TGTGSYAPPLEARGG
+682 TGTGSYAPPAEARGG

-719 SVDEETGEVTV
+719 TVDEDTGEVTV

-753 GSVWMGMGQALT
+753 GSVWMGLGQALQ
-765 EEMIWKDGMLMN
+765 EEMIWKDGLLMN
-777 PGLLEYRSPSSV
+777 PGLLEYRSPSAV

-817 LAATIPAIGNAI
+817 LAATIPAISNAI
-829 YDAVGVR
+829 YDAVGIR

-851 RARKKAKEIRMTE
+851 RAKRNAKAINMTE
-864 GVDPTS
+864 GIDPTA
-870 PERFREHG
+870 PTRFREHG
-878 GSLWFKGKGPE
+878 GSLWFRGKGPE
-889 RHELDPSRTQVHSG
+889 RHPLDPSRREVVIDSG
-903 GAD
+903 GDD

>member
-1 MPTTNDQRPTLDFSI
+1 MNAEFSI

-21 AMIDAAEKTT
+21 AMVDAAEKTT

-43 GMLIGKILHSPY
+43 GMLVGKILHSPY
-55 PHARIKQIDTTRA
+55 PHARIRNIDTTRA
-68 QKVEGVV
+68 EQVEGVV
-75 AVVVGQDAPKTYGI
+75 AVAIGQDAPKTYGI

-111 ACVVATSEAIAEKAL
+111 ACVVAVSESIAEKAL
-126 ELIDVDYEVLPAYFD
+126 ELIDVEYEVLPAYFD
-141 PEESMKATSNLI
+141 PEESMKAQADLI
-153 HDNKPNNLEKDYHH
+153 HDHKPNNLEKDYHH

-175 FADADHVAA
+175 FSEADRVAE

-210 HTGKPGRLTV
+210 RTGKAGRLTV

-225 VPYYLQHKLSLVLEM
+225 VPYYLQHKLSLVLDM

-264 IEIIAAVAAR
+264 LEIIAAIAAR

-279 VKVTYTREEV
+279 VKITYTREEV

-300 IDLKTGVTN
+300 IDLKTGVMN

-322 DGGGYCSYGVV
+322 DGGAYCSYGVV

-386 LAAKIDM
+386 LASIIGM
-393 DPAEIRRRNL
+393 DPAEIRQRNL
-403 LQPPCITV
+403 LKPPCVTV

-424 IDKTVERSGWKERK
+424 IEKTVERSGWKDRK

-499 AQIAAEVLGCS
+499 AQVAAETLGCS

-544 RAAAEVK
+544 RAATEVK
-551 KLIAAAAAKKMNCVA
+551 KLIAAAAAKKMACAA
-566 EDLVFQAD
+566 EDLIFQNE
-574 LVSKSRATDQESRGD
+574 LVSRKDHAGTDGSVRPAEQ
-589 SRLRLSS
+589 SS
-596 PCEVGPGGSLSTTS
+596 AAS
-610 DEREGKPLSGQTPPG
+610 
-625 PDSRGRPSPHELP
+625 
-638 TVSGRVEG
+638 VSGRVEG

-653 QQKRKDEGPKDQ
+653 QQKRKEEGPKDSMS
-665 LTFEEAVVA
+665 FEEAVVA
-674 AIDFQGAL
+674 AIDFHGAL
-682 TGTGSYAPPLEARGG
+682 TGTGSYAPPAEARGG
-697 KHKGGGVGPSPA
+697 KHKGAGVGPSPA

-765 EEMIWKDGMLMN
+765 EEMVWKDGMLMN

-789 ESPDVEPII
+789 ESPEVEPII
-798 VESVD
+798 VESID

-817 LAATIPAIGNAI
+817 LAATIPAIANAI

-851 RARKKAKEIRMTE
+851 RARKQAKGLNLTDGI
-864 GVDPTS
+864 DPTA
-870 PERFREHG
+870 PTRFREHG
-878 GSLWFKGKGPE
+878 GSLCFKGKGPE
-889 RHELDPSRTQVHSG
+889 RHPLDSSRQAPPTAG

>member
-1 MPTTNDQRPTLDFSI
+1 MSDDLSI
-16 IGKPT
+16 IGKPI
-21 AMIDAAEKTT
+21 AMVDAAEKTT
-31 GAGKYTDDLSVP
+31 GAGKYTDDLAVS
-43 GMLIGKILHSPY
+43 GMLVGKILHSPY
-55 PHARIKQIDTTRA
+55 PHARIKRIDTSRA
-68 QKVEGVV
+68 EKLDGVV
-75 AVVVGQDAPKTYGI
+75 AVVVGKDAPNPYGI
-89 LPVGHDEYPLAL
+89 LPVGHDEYALAL
-101 DKVRYVGDNV
+101 EKVRYVGDNV
-111 ACVVATSEAIAEKAL
+111 ACVVAMSEAIAEKAL
-126 ELIDVDYEVLPAYFD
+126 ELIDVGYELLPAYFD
-141 PEESMKATSNLI
+141 PEESMKAQVDLI
-153 HDNKPNNLEKDYHH
+153 HENKPHNIEKDYHH
-167 VFGDPEKG
+167 FFGDPEKG
-175 FADADHVAA
+175 FAEADQIAE
-184 ARFIANEVTHAAMEP
+184 ARFISNEVTHAAMEP

-204 SFEIDP
+204 SFEIDS
-210 HTGKPGRLTV
+210 HTGKLGRLTL

-225 VPYYLQHKLSLVLEM
+225 VPYYLQHKLSLVLDM
-240 PMQQIRVIKPLVG
+240 PMSQIRVIKPLVG

-264 IEIIAAVAAR
+264 LEIIAAIAAR
-274 KAQAP
+274 KARAP
-279 VKVTYTREEV
+279 VKITYTREEV

-300 IDLKTGVTN
+300 IDLKTGIKN
-309 DGRITAVKARVVQ
+309 DGSITAVKARVVQ
-322 DGGGYCSYGVV
+322 DGGAYCSYGVV

-348 PNIQY
+348 PNIQF

-386 LAAKIDM
+386 LAAKIGM
-393 DPAEIRRRNL
+393 DSAEIRRCNL

-424 IDKTVERSGWKERK
+424 IEKTVEQSGWKKRR

-499 AQIAAEVLGCS
+499 AQIAAETLGCS

-516 VAADTDLTPIDIG
+516 IAADTDLTPIDIG

-544 RAAAEVK
+544 RAAEQVK
-551 KLIAAAAAKKMNCVA
+551 QQIVSAAAKKMKCA
-566 EDLVFQAD
+566 PEELVFRAD
-574 LVSKSRATDQESRGD
+574 VVSRSNGHLRTDAL
-589 SRLRLSS
+589 LRPAERSS
-596 PCEVGPGGSLSTTS
+596 AAS
-610 DEREGKPLSGQTPPG
+610 
-625 PDSRGRPSPHELP
+625 
-638 TVSGRVEG
+638 VSGRVEG

-653 QQKRKDEGPKDQ
+653 QQKRKDEGPKDSM
-665 LTFEEAVVA
+665 TFEEAVVA
-674 AIDFQGAL
+674 AIDFHGAL
-682 TGTGSYAPPLEARGG
+682 TGTGSYAPPPEARGG
-697 KHKGGGVGPSPA
+697 QHKGAGVGPSPA

-719 SVDEETGEVTV
+719 SVDEDTGEVTV

-748 EGQII
+748 KGQII

-765 EEMIWKDGMLMN
+765 EEMVWKDGMLMN
-777 PGLLEYRSPSSV
+777 PGLLEYRSPSSI
-789 ESPDVEPII
+789 ESPEVEPII
-798 VESVD
+798 VESID

-817 LAATIPAIGNAI
+817 LAATIPAIANAI

-851 RARKKAKEIRMTE
+851 RAKNNAKSLDLTE

-870 PERFREHG
+870 PAKFREHG
-878 GSLWFKGKGPE
+878 GSLWFKGKGPD
-889 RHELDPSRTQVHSG
+889 RHPADPSRQPPSSVG

>member
-1 MPTTNDQRPTLDFSI
+1 MTTFSI
-16 IGKPT
+16 IGKSI
-21 AMIDAAEKTT
+21 AMVDAAGKTT
-31 GAGKYTDDLSVP
+31 GAGKYTDDLSVS
-43 GMLIGKILHSPY
+43 GMLIGKILHSPH
-55 PHARIKQIDTTRA
+55 PHARIKRIDATRA
-68 QKVEGVV
+68 EQLDGVI
-75 AVVVGQDAPKTYGI
+75 AVVTGQDAPNPYGI
-89 LPVGHDEYPLAL
+89 LPVGHDEHALAL

-111 ACVVATSEAIAEKAL
+111 ACVVAIDEATAEKAV
-126 ELIDVDYEVLPAYFD
+126 ELIEVEYEILPAYFD
-141 PEESMKATSNLI
+141 PEESMKAERDLI
-153 HDNKPNNLEKDYHH
+153 HDNKPHNIEKDYHH
-167 VFGDPEKG
+167 VFGDPDKG
-175 FADADHVAA
+175 FAEADRVAE

-204 SFEIDP
+204 SFELDSQ
-210 HTGKPGRLTV
+210 TGQLGRLIV

-240 PMQQIRVIKPLVG
+240 PMSQIRVIKPLVG

-264 IEIIAAVAAR
+264 LEIIAAIAAR
-274 KAQAP
+274 KAKAP
-279 VKVTYTREEV
+279 VKITYTREEV

-309 DGRITAVKARVVQ
+309 DGRITAVKARVIQ

-386 LAAKIDM
+386 LAAKLKM
-393 DPAEIRRRNL
+393 DPVEIRRRNL
-403 LQPPCITV
+403 LQPPCVTV

-424 IDKTVERSGWKERK
+424 IEKVVERSGWNDRK
-438 GKLPKGRG
+438 GALPRGRG

-510 LSRVRV
+510 LGRVKII
-516 VAADTDLTPIDIG
+516 AADTDLTPIDIG

-544 RAAAEVK
+544 GAAEAVK
-551 KLIAAAAAKKMNCVA
+551 KQIAAAAAKKMGCEPEELLFRN
-566 EDLVFQAD
+566 DKVFAKGWSD
-574 LVSKSRATDQESRGD
+574 NRVRPTR
-589 SRLRLSS
+589 
-596 PCEVGPGGSLSTTS
+596 PGAI
-610 DEREGKPLSGQTPPG
+610 
-625 PDSRGRPSPHELP
+625 PS
-638 TVSGRVEG
+638 VSGRVEN

-653 QQKRKDEGPKDQ
+653 QQKRKDEGPKDS

-674 AIDFQGAL
+674 AIDFHGAL
-682 TGTGSYAPPLEARGG
+682 TGTGSYAPPPEARGG

-719 SVDEETGEVTV
+719 TVDEDTGEVTV

-765 EEMIWKDGMLMN
+765 EEMIWKDGLLMN

-789 ESPDVEPII
+789 ESPEVEPII
-798 VESVD
+798 VESID

-817 LAATIPAIGNAI
+817 LAATIPAIANAI
-829 YDAVGVR
+829 YGAVGIR

-851 RARKKAKEIRMTE
+851 RAKRNAKALNLTE
-864 GVDPTS
+864 GVDPTA
-870 PERFREHG
+870 PAHFREHG
-878 GSLWFKGKGPE
+878 GALCFKGKGPE
-889 RHELDPSRTQVHSG
+889 RHPADLVRTE
-903 GAD
+903 

>member
-1 MPTTNDQRPTLDFSI
+1 MAHFSI

-31 GAGKYTDDLSVP
+31 GAGKYTDDLCVP
-43 GMLIGKILHSPY
+43 GMLVGKILHSPY
-55 PHARIKQIDTTRA
+55 PHARIKSIDTSRA
-68 QKVEGVV
+68 EKLDGVV
-75 AVVVGQDAPKTYGI
+75 AVVVGKDAPKTYGI

-111 ACVVATSEAIAEKAL
+111 ACVVAVSESIAEQAL
-126 ELIDVDYEVLPAYFD
+126 ELIDVEYEVLPAYFD
-141 PEESMKATSNLI
+141 PEDSMKAQTDLI
-153 HDNKPNNLEKDYHH
+153 HDHKLNNIEKDYHH

-175 FADADHVAA
+175 FADADEVLE

-204 SFEIDP
+204 SYEIDP

-240 PMQQIRVIKPLVG
+240 PMSQIRVIKPLVG

-264 IEIIAAVAAR
+264 LEIIAAVAAR
-274 KAQAP
+274 KAKAP
-279 VKVTYTREEV
+279 VKITYTREEV

-300 IDLKTGVTN
+300 IDLKTGVKR
-309 DGRITAVKARVVQ
+309 DGRITSVKARVVQ
-322 DGGGYCSYGVV
+322 DGGAYCSYGVV

-386 LAAKIDM
+386 LAAKIGM

-403 LQPPCITV
+403 LQPPCVTV

-424 IDKTVERSGWKERK
+424 IDKTVERSGWKDRK
-438 GKLPKGRG
+438 GNLPRGRG

-499 AQIAAEVLGCS
+499 AQVAAETLGCS

-516 VAADTDLTPIDIG
+516 IAADTDLTPIDIG

-544 RAAAEVK
+544 RAAEEVK
-551 KLIAAAAAKKMNCVA
+551 KLIAAAAAKKMGCA
-566 EDLVFQAD
+566 PEDLAFREDLVLKHLQRKVLPAQ
-574 LVSKSRATDQESRGD
+574 TSRG
-589 SRLRLSS
+589 S
-596 PCEVGPGGSLSTTS
+596 
-610 DEREGKPLSGQTPPG
+610 
-625 PDSRGRPSPHELP
+625 DSRGLLSPHEQLLP
-638 TVSGRVEG
+638 HSVESAAEQSLAPSVSGHVEG

-653 QQKRKDEGPKDQ
+653 QQKRKEEGPKDSM
-665 LTFEEAVVA
+665 TFEEAVVA
-674 AIDFQGAL
+674 AIDFHGAL
-682 TGTGSYAPPLEARGG
+682 TGTGSYAPPAEARGG
-697 KHKGGGVGPSPA
+697 KHKGAGVGPSPA
-709 YSYSAQVAEV
+709 YSYSAQIAEV

-765 EEMIWKDGMLMN
+765 EEMVWKDGMLMN
-777 PGLLEYRSPSSV
+777 PGLLEYRSPSSI
-789 ESPDVEPII
+789 ESPQVEPII
-798 VESVD
+798 VESID

-817 LAATIPAIGNAI
+817 LAATIPAIANAI
-829 YDAVGVR
+829 CDAVGVR
-836 LHESPFTPERVLAAL
+836 LHESPFTPERVLAAI
-851 RARKKAKEIRMTE
+851 RAKKKAKSLNLTE
-864 GVDPTS
+864 GIDPTD
-870 PERFREHG
+870 PTRFREHG
-878 GSLWFKGKGPE
+878 GSLCFKGKGPE
-889 RHELDPSRTQVHSG
+889 RHALDPARREASSPAG

>member
-1 MPTTNDQRPTLDFSI
+1 MAEFSI
-16 IGKPT
+16 IGKPV
-21 AMIDAAEKTT
+21 AMIDSAGKTT
-31 GAGKYTDDLSVP
+31 GAGKYTDDLVVP
-43 GMLIGKILHSPY
+43 GMLIGKILHSPH
-55 PHARIKQIDTTRA
+55 PHARIKRIDA
-68 QKVEGVV
+68 AKALALEGVV
-75 AVVVGQDAPKTYGI
+75 AVVTGQDAPNKYGI
-89 LPVGHDEYPLAL
+89 LPVGHDETALAV
-101 DKVRYVGDNV
+101 DKVRYIGDNV
-111 ACVVATSEAIAEKAL
+111 ACVAAVSESIAEEACQ
-126 ELIDVDYEVLPAYFD
+126 LIEVEYEVLPAYFD
-141 PEESMKATSNLI
+141 PEESMKAETDLI
-153 HDNKPNNLEKDYHH
+153 HDHKLHNLEKDYHH

-175 FADADHVAA
+175 FAEAEHIAE
-184 ARFIANEVTHAAMEP
+184 ARYIAGEVTHAAMEP

-204 SFEIDP
+204 SFELDP
-210 HTGKPGRLTV
+210 HTGQMGRLTV

-225 VPYYLQHKLSLVLEM
+225 VPYYLQHKLSLVLEL
-240 PMQQIRVIKPLVG
+240 PMSQIRVIKPLVG

-274 KAQAP
+274 AAKAP
-279 VKVTYTREEV
+279 VKITYTREEV

-300 IDLKTGVTN
+300 IDLKTGVKR
-309 DGRITAVKARVVQ
+309 DGRITAVAARVVQ
-322 DGGGYCSYGVV
+322 DGGAYCSYGVV

-348 PNIQY
+348 PNIRY

-386 LAAKIDM
+386 IAAALSL
-393 DPAEIRRRNL
+393 DPADIRRVNL
-403 LQPPCITV
+403 LKPPCITV

-424 IDKTVERSGWKERK
+424 VEKVVARSDWASRK
-438 GKLPKGRG
+438 GKLGRGRG
-446 LGIACSHYVSGAA
+446 LGLGCSHYVSGAA

-510 LSRVRV
+510 LARVKV

-544 RAAAEVK
+544 RAAEDVK
-551 KLIAAAAAKKMNCVA
+551 KQIVSAAAKKMGCAPEEVVFRDDVA
-566 EDLVFQAD
+566 TRKGAAATPAAAD
-574 LVSKSRATDQESRGD
+574 AATVAGHVD
-589 SRLRLSS
+589 
-596 PCEVGPGGSLSTTS
+596 
-610 DEREGKPLSGQTPPG
+610 GQ
-625 PDSRGRPSPHELP
+625 
-638 TVSGRVEG
+638 V
-646 QILRGSL
+646 LRGSV
-653 QQKRKDEGPKDQ
+653 QQKRKDEGPKDRM
-665 LTFEEAVVA
+665 TFEEAVVA
-674 AIDFQGAL
+674 AIDFHGTL
-682 TGTGSYAPPLEARGG
+682 RGTGSYAPPVEARGG

-709 YSYSAQVAEV
+709 YSYAAQVAEV
-719 SVDEETGEVTV
+719 SVDEQTGMVTV

-740 RALNPVSV
+740 RALNPVAV
-748 EGQII
+748 EGQVI
-753 GSVWMGMGQALT
+753 GSVWMGLGQALQ
-765 EEMIWKDGMLMN
+765 EEMVWKDGLLMN

-789 ESPDVEPII
+789 ESPEVECII

-817 LAATIPAIGNAI
+817 LAATIPAISNAI

-836 LHESPFTPERVLAAL
+836 LREAPFTPERVLAAL
-851 RARKKAKEIRMTE
+851 RDQKGQKKLNLTE
-864 GVDPTS
+864 GVDPTA
-870 PERFREHG
+870 PTKFREHG

-889 RHELDPSRTQVHSG
+889 RHANDPARRSVESG
-903 GAD
+903 E

>member
-1 MPTTNDQRPTLDFSI
+1 
-16 IGKPT
+16 
-21 AMIDAAEKTT
+21 
-31 GAGKYTDDLSVP
+31 
-43 GMLIGKILHSPY
+43 
-55 PHARIKQIDTTRA
+55 
-68 QKVEGVV
+68 
-75 AVVVGQDAPKTYGI
+75 
-89 LPVGHDEYPLAL
+89 
-101 DKVRYVGDNV
+101 
-111 ACVVATSEAIAEKAL
+111 
-126 ELIDVDYEVLPAYFD
+126 
-141 PEESMKATSNLI
+141 
-153 HDNKPNNLEKDYHH
+153 
-167 VFGDPEKG
+167 
-175 FADADHVAA
+175 
-184 ARFIANEVTHAAMEP
+184 
-199 HSTLA
+199 
-204 SFEIDP
+204 
-210 HTGKPGRLTV
+210 
-220 WSSTQ
+220 
-225 VPYYLQHKLSLVLEM
+225 M
-240 PMQQIRVIKPLVG
+240 PMAQIRVIKPLVG

-264 IEIIAAVAAR
+264 LEIIAAIAAR
-274 KAQAP
+274 KARTP
-279 VKVTYTREEV
+279 VKITYTREEV
-289 FWAHRGRPRTI
+289 FWAHRGRPRTL
-300 IDLKTGVTN
+300 IDLKSGVKK
-309 DGRITAVKARVVQ
+309 DGSITAVKARVVQ
-322 DGGGYCSYGVV
+322 DGGAYCSYGVV

-386 LAAKIDM
+386 LAAMINL

-403 LQPPCITV
+403 LKPPCVTV

-424 IDKTVERSGWKERK
+424 IEKTVERSGWKERK
-438 GKLPKGRG
+438 GKLGKGRG

-499 AQIAAEVLGCS
+499 AQIAAETLGCS
-510 LSRVRV
+510 LGRIRI

-551 KLIAAAAAKKMNCVA
+551 KQIASAAARKMGCGVEELIFRNDAVFRKKLAGESPATTPATPAPVA
-566 EDLVFQAD
+566 TQAQA
-574 LVSKSRATDQESRGD
+574 S
-589 SRLRLSS
+589 
-596 PCEVGPGGSLSTTS
+596 
-610 DEREGKPLSGQTPPG
+610 
-625 PDSRGRPSPHELP
+625 
-638 TVSGRVEG
+638 VSGRVEG

-653 QQKRKDEGPKDQ
+653 QQKRKDEGPRDSMS
-665 LTFEEAVVA
+665 FEEAVVA
-674 AIDFQGAL
+674 AIDFQGTL
-682 TGTGSYAPPLEARGG
+682 TGTGSYAPPPEARGG

-765 EEMIWKDGMLMN
+765 EEMVWKDGMLMN
-777 PGLLEYRSPSSV
+777 PGLLEYRSPSSI
-789 ESPDVEPII
+789 ESPEVEPII
-798 VESVD
+798 VESID

-817 LAATIPAIGNAI
+817 LAATIPAIANAI

-836 LHESPFTPERVLAAL
+836 LHESPFTPERVLAVL
-851 RARKKAKEIRMTE
+851 RAKKNAKPINLTE
-864 GVDPTS
+864 GIDPTS
-870 PERFREHG
+870 PTGFREHG
-878 GSLWFKGKGPE
+878 GALWFKGKGPE
-889 RHELDPSRTQVHSG
+889 RHALDPARRAQSLEAG
-903 GAD
+903 GDD